1 MTETLLAL
9 DNGTQ
14 SVRALLFDRDGQLL
28 ARSQV
33 KFDPVYH
40 APLPGQAEQSA
51 DYYWDCLALAVRGLW
66 TQGQRPADV
75 VGVALTTQRGTVVP
89 VDRDGHALRPAITWL
104 DQREASR
111 IPSLS
116 LPWQAAFRAINAT
129 ETLHHLCRQA
139 EANWLAE
146 AEPQTFRAMH
156 KFLLLSGYLTH
167 RLTGEFR
174 DGVASQV
181 GYIPFD
187 FRRQGWARAWDWKW
201 QAIRLERRHLPEL
214 VPAGSTLGF
223 ITAEASA
230 ATGIPQGL
238 PLFAAGA
245 DKACE
250 VLGSGCLDS
259 RLGALSFGTTATIN
273 TIRRHYL
280 EVTPLLPPYP
290 APVPG
295 HYCTELQTLRGFWMV
310 NWFRDEFGADDVAQ
324 ARQLDVPVEAIFER
338 HLQSTPAG
346 NMGLMLQ
353 PYWSPGVRDPGRE
366 AKGALIGF
374 GDVHDRAHVYRAI
387 VEGLMYALR
396 DSGEKIQKRA
406 RVKLQRLR
414 VSGGG
419 AQSDAVVQIA
429 ADVFGLPVDRPHTT
443 ETSGLGAA
451 ICAAVGLGLQPDFR
465 TAVAHMTHVGETV
478 PPARERQ
485 ALYQQLFTRVY
496 QPMYTQLQP
505 LYREIRSIT
514 GYPR

>member
-1 MTETLLAL
+1 MAETLLAL

-14 SVRALLFDRDGQLL
+14 SVRALLFDRDGKLL

-40 APLPGQAEQSA
+40 SPEPGYAEQSA
-51 DYYWDCLALAVRGLW
+51 DYYWDCLVLAIRGLW
-66 TQGQRPADV
+66 EQGARPADV

-89 VDRDGHALRPAITWL
+89 VDRDGNALRPAITWL
-104 DQREASR
+104 DQREAKR
-111 IPSLS
+111 PPSLS
-116 LPWQAAFRAINAT
+116 LHWQAAFRAINAT
-129 ETLHHLCRQA
+129 ETLMHLGRQA
-139 EANWLAE
+139 EINWLAE
-146 AEPQTFRAMH
+146 NEPQTVRHMH

-167 RLTGEFR
+167 RLTGQFR

-187 FRRQGWARAWDWKW
+187 FRRQDWARSWDWKW
-201 QAIRLERRHLPEL
+201 QAMQLKREHLPEL
-214 VPAGSTLGF
+214 VPAGHKLGE
-223 ITAEASA
+223 ITAATSA

-259 RLGALSFGTTATIN
+259 GLGALSFGTTATIN
-273 TIRRHYL
+273 TIRRRYV

-295 HYCTELQTLRGFWMV
+295 HYCTEVQTLRGFWMV
-310 NWFRDEFGADDVAQ
+310 NWFREQFGADDVALAQQ
-324 ARQLDVPVEAIFER
+324 ADLPVEAIFEQ
-338 HLQSTPAG
+338 HLQNTPAG

-353 PYWSPGVRDPGRE
+353 PYWSPGVREPGRE

-374 GDVHDRAHVYRAI
+374 GDVHNRAHVYRAI

-396 DSGEKIQKRA
+396 ESGERIEKRA
-406 RVKLQRLR
+406 KVKLQRLR

-465 TAVAHMTHVGETV
+465 TAVARMTHVGETV
-478 PPARERQ
+478 LPDPERQ

-496 QPMYTQLQP
+496 RPLYTQLQP
-505 LYREIRSIT
+505 LYKEIRSIT

>member
-1 MTETLLAL
+1 MAETLLAL

-28 ARSQV
+28 ARSQI

-40 APLPGQAEQSA
+40 SPEPGYAEQSA
-51 DYYWDCLALAVRGLW
+51 DYYWDSLALAVRGLW
-66 TQGQRPADV
+66 TQGHRPADV

-89 VDRDGHALRPAITWL
+89 VDREGNALRPAITWL
-104 DQREASR
+104 DQREATR
-111 IPSLS
+111 IPSLP
-116 LPWQAAFRAINAT
+116 LHWQAAFRAINAT
-129 ETLHHLCRQA
+129 DTLTHLCRQA

-146 AEPQTFRAMH
+146 GEPQTWREMH

-181 GYIPFD
+181 GYLPFD
-187 FRRQGWARAWDWKW
+187 FRRQDWARSWDWKW
-201 QAIRLERRHLPEL
+201 QAIRLERRHLPDL
-214 VPAGSTLGF
+214 VAAGGKLGF
-223 ITAEASA
+223 ITAAASA

-259 RLGALSFGTTATIN
+259 QLGALSFGTTATIN
-273 TIRRHYL
+273 TIRRRYV

-295 HYCTELQTLRGFWMV
+295 HYCTEVQTLRGFWMV
-310 NWFRDEFGADDVAQ
+310 NWFRDEFGADDVQQAQ
-324 ARQLDVPVEAIFER
+324 QLDIPVEAIFER
-338 HLQSTPAG
+338 HLQNTPAG

-374 GDVHDRAHVYRAI
+374 GDVHDRSHVYRAI

-406 RVKLQRLR
+406 KVKLQRLR

-465 TAVAHMTHVGETV
+465 TAVARMSHVGETV
-478 PPARERQ
+478 QPDPERQ
-485 ALYQQLFTRVY
+485 VLYQQLFTRVY

>member
-1 MTETLLAL
+1 MAETLLAL

-40 APLPGQAEQSA
+40 APQPGYAEQSA
-51 DYYWDCLALAVRGLW
+51 DYYWDSLVLAIRGLW
-66 TQGQRPADV
+66 VQGHRPSDV
-75 VGVALTTQRGTVVP
+75 VGVSLTTQRGTVVP
-89 VDRDGHALRPAITWL
+89 VDREGHALRPAITWL
-104 DQREASR
+104 DQREATR

-116 LPWQAAFRAINAT
+116 LHWQAAFRAINAT
-129 ETLHHLCRQA
+129 DTLMHLCRQA

-146 AEPQTFRAMH
+146 HEPQTLRQMH
-156 KFLLLSGYLTH
+156 KFLLLSGYLTQ

-181 GYIPFD
+181 GYVPFD
-187 FRRQGWARAWDWKW
+187 FRRQDWARAWDWKW
-201 QAIRLERRHLPEL
+201 QAIHLERRHLPEL
-214 VPAGSTLGF
+214 VPAGGRLGT
-223 ITAEASA
+223 ITAAASA

-273 TIRRHYL
+273 TIRRRYV

-295 HYCTELQTLRGFWMV
+295 HYCTEIQTLRGFWMV
-310 NWFRDEFGADDVAQ
+310 NWFRDQFGADDVAR
-324 ARQLDVPVEAIFER
+324 ALRDDVPVEAIFEE
-338 HLQSTPAG
+338 HLNATPAG
-346 NMGLMLQ
+346 SMGLMLQ

-374 GDVHDRAHVYRAI
+374 GDVHDRRHVYRAI

-396 DSGEKIQKRA
+396 ESGERIERRA
-406 RVKLQRLR
+406 KVKLKALR

-429 ADVFGLPVDRPHTT
+429 ADVFGLPVERPHTT

-465 TAVAHMTHVGETV
+465 TAVARMSHVGETV
-478 PPARERQ
+478 LPDPDRQ
-485 ALYQQLFTRVY
+485 ALYEQLFKRVY
-496 QPMYTQLQP
+496 KPMYTQLQP
-505 LYREIRSIT
+505 LYREIRDIT

>member
-1 MTETLLAL
+1 MPDTLLAL

-28 ARSQV
+28 FRSQV
-33 KFDPVYH
+33 KFDPVYL
-40 APLPGQAEQSA
+40 APEPGYAEQSA
-51 DYYWDCLALAVRGLW
+51 DYYWDCLVKAVRGLW
-66 TQGQRPADV
+66 EQGADAANV
-75 VGVALTTQRGTVVP
+75 SGVALTTQRGTVVP
-89 VDRDGHALRPAITWL
+89 VDREGHALRPAITWL
-104 DQREASR
+104 DQREAGR

-116 LPWQAAFRAINAT
+116 LHWQAVFRAINAT
-129 ETLHHLCRQA
+129 DTLTHLCRQA

-146 AEPQTFRAMH
+146 NEPGVMREMH

-167 RLTGEFR
+167 RLTGKFT
-174 DGVASQV
+174 DGIASQV
-181 GYIPFD
+181 GYVPFD
-187 FRRQGWARAWDWKW
+187 FRRQQWARSWDWKW
-201 QAIRLERRHLPEL
+201 QAIRLRREHLPDL
-214 VPAGSTLGF
+214 VPAGGRLGE
-223 ITAEASA
+223 ITAAASA

-250 VLGSGCLDS
+250 VLGSGCLDP

-273 TIRRHYL
+273 TIRRNYV

-295 HYCTELQTLRGFWMV
+295 HYCTEIQTLRGFWMV
-310 NWFRDEFGADDVAQ
+310 NWFREQFGADDVAQ
-324 ARQLDVPVEAIFER
+324 SLRDGVPVEAIFEQ
-338 HLQSTPAG
+338 HLQNTPAG

-374 GDVHDRAHVYRAI
+374 GDVHDRSHVYRAI

-396 DSGEKIQKRA
+396 NSSERIEKRA
-406 RVKLQRLR
+406 RVKLRSLR

-429 ADVFGLPVDRPHTT
+429 ADVFGLPVERPHTT

-451 ICAAVGLGLQPDFR
+451 ICAAVGLGMYADFR

-478 PPARERQ
+478 HHDPDNR
-485 ALYQQLFTRVY
+485 ALYEQLFTRVY

-505 LYREIRSIT
+505 LYQEIRHIT

>member
-1 MTETLLAL
+1 MAATLLAL

-14 SVRALLFDRDGQLL
+14 SVRALLFDSEGQLL

-40 APLPGQAEQSA
+40 SPEPGYAEQSA
-51 DYYWDCLALAVRGLW
+51 DYYWDSLVLAVRGLW
-66 TQGQRPADV
+66 VQGHRPADV

-89 VDRDGHALRPAITWL
+89 VDKGGNALRPAITWL
-104 DQREASR
+104 DQREAKNP
-111 IPSLS
+111 PSLP
-116 LPWQAAFRAINAT
+116 LHWQAAFRAINAT
-129 ETLHHLCRQA
+129 DTLTHLCRQA

-146 AEPQTFRAMH
+146 AEPRTWHEMH

-181 GYIPFD
+181 GYVPFD
-187 FRRQGWARAWDWKW
+187 FRRQEWARSWDWKW
-201 QAIRLERRHLPEL
+201 QAMRLERRHLPEL
-214 VPAGSTLGF
+214 VPAGGKLGF
-223 ITAEASA
+223 ITAAASA
-230 ATGIPQGL
+230 ATGIPEGL

-273 TIRRHYL
+273 TIRRRYV

-295 HYCTELQTLRGFWMV
+295 HYCTEVQTLRGFWMV
-310 NWFRDEFGADDVAQ
+310 NWFRDEFGADDVTQ
-324 ARQLDVPVEAIFER
+324 AKDLELPVEAIFER
-338 HLQSTPAG
+338 HLQNTPAG

-374 GDVHDRAHVYRAI
+374 GDVHDRSHVYRAI

-406 RVKLQRLR
+406 KVKLQRLR

-465 TAVAHMTHVGETV
+465 TAVARMTHVGEV
-478 PPARERQ
+478 VQPDPERQ

-505 LYREIRSIT
+505 LYREIRGIT